1 MKFMKK
7 KTGSRPGICLLLA
20 MGAVLLVCVNICA
33 SRLTSLLGLR
43 LDMTGNRLYD
53 LSAESV
59 QILEELASPVEI
71 RVFSTQED
79 FLPLVAEVLKRYER
93 AGQGRVAL
101 QYVDPYANPTLVD
114 TYLQRGF
121 QVQLNSIVVEGA
133 HYARALQLEEM
144 FELDQSGNAV
154 EQLNCEQKL
163 TSAILYAAGTESP
176 SVQFTAGHNEH
187 VSDSLMRLF
196 EQSNYQTGRVTL
208 SLSALPDG
216 TDLVVIASPTSDFSR
231 EEIASLD
238 RFMAQGG
245 RMAVFVEPSS
255 AALPNLQ
262 EFLREWGIGL
272 TDAVVAEPLQ
282 YTDAN
287 PLSIVPLY
295 SAHPINQ
302 YFSGNQLYLV
312 MPSTRALEQLFVSQ
326 AGIRTQK
333 LLYSTDRAYDFTDVN
348 GEKGLFT
355 LAMTAEKVS
364 DAGTARLVAIGS
376 RGLYSD
382 QLLQSETCGNAKF
395 LTQVMNWCTETD
407 SAVSIPPKNLSGTPL
422 PVTVGQVLCLAAVL
436 VVLLPLGVLIVGLR
450 VYRRR
455 RHS

>member
-245 RMAVFVEPSS
+245 
-255 AALPNLQ
+255 Q
-262 EFLREWGIGL
+262 IGR
-272 TDAVVAEPLQ
+272 
-282 YTDAN
+282 
-287 PLSIVPLY
+287 
-295 SAHPINQ
+295 AH
-302 YFSGNQLYLV
+302 V
-312 MPSTRALEQLFVSQ
+312 
-326 AGIRTQK
+326 
-333 LLYSTDRAYDFTDVN
+333 
-348 GEKGLFT
+348 
-355 LAMTAEKVS
+355 
-364 DAGTARLVAIGS
+364 
-376 RGLYSD
+376 
-382 QLLQSETCGNAKF
+382 
-395 LTQVMNWCTETD
+395 
-407 SAVSIPPKNLSGTPL
+407 
-422 PVTVGQVLCLAAVL
+422 
-436 VVLLPLGVLIVGLR
+436 
-450 VYRRR
+450 
-455 RHS
+455 

>member
-1 MKFMKK
+1 MKR
-7 KTGSRPGICLLLA
+7 KTGSRTRFCLLLA
-20 MGAVLLVCVNICA
+20 MAAVLLVCVNLCA
-33 SRLTSLLGLR
+33 SRLTSLFGLR

-53 LSAESV
+53 LSDESV
-59 QILEELASPVEI
+59 EILKQLDSPVEI
-71 RVFSTQED
+71 RVFSAQED
-79 FLPLVAEVLKRYER
+79 FLPLVAEVLQRYER
-93 AGQGRVAL
+93 AGEGQVAL
-101 QYVDPYANPTLVD
+101 HYVDPYANPTLVD
-114 TYLQRGF
+114 AYLQQGM
-121 QVQLNSIVVEGA
+121 QIQLNSIVVEGA

-144 FELDQSGNAV
+144 FELDQGGNAV
-154 EQLNCEQKL
+154 EQLNCEQQL
-163 TSAILYAAGTESP
+163 TSAILYAAGAESP

-187 VSDSLMRLF
+187 LTDGLMQLF
-196 EQSNYQTGRVTL
+196 AQSNYQTGYVTL
-208 SLSALPDG
+208 SLSGLPDG
-216 TDLVVIASPTSDFSR
+216 TDLVVVASPTNDFSR

-238 RFMAQGG
+238 HFMAGGG
-245 RMAVFVEPSS
+245 RMMVFVEPSS

-272 TDAVVAEPLQ
+272 TDTVVAEPLQ

-333 LLYSTDRAYDFTDVN
+333 LLYSTDRAYDFRDVN

-355 LAMTAEKVS
+355 LAMTAEKQS
-364 DAGTARLVAIGS
+364 DAGTARLAVIGS
-376 RGLYSD
+376 RGIYSD
-382 QLLQSETCGNAKF
+382 QLLQSEAYGNAKF

-407 SAVSIPPKNLSGTPL
+407 SAVSIPPKTLSGTPL
-422 PVTVGQVLCLAAVL
+422 SITVGQLLAFAVVL
-436 VVLLPLGVLIVGLR
+436 VVLLPLGFLVAGLW